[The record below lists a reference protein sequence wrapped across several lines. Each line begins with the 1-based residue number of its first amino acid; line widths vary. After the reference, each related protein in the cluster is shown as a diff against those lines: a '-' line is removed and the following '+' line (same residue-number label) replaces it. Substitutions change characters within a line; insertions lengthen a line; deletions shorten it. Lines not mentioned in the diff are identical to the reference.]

1 MIKPTYR
8 FLLGASLALLMGAAA
23 AQTGDDPSSRLPA
36 NKPASQ
42 DAQIQP
48 EAQPTDKMTG
58 PSNPQNQPADQSS
71 QSAQANAQSQPTDQT
86 MHKPN
91 PSTSKAAQHPRKSA
105 NSSNPAMSGSDKAYR
120 EALRQCASEQEQ
132 SRRDSCLD
140 SAIAQFQGHS

>member
-1 MIKPTYR
+1 MARWIDFQRRLRKREMPIYVERNMIKPTYR

-71 QSAQANAQSQPTDQT
+71 QSAQA
-86 MHKPN
+86 K
-91 PSTSKAAQHPRKSA
+91 
-105 NSSNPAMSGSDKAYR
+105 
-120 EALRQCASEQEQ
+120 
-132 SRRDSCLD
+132 
-140 SAIAQFQGHS
+140 